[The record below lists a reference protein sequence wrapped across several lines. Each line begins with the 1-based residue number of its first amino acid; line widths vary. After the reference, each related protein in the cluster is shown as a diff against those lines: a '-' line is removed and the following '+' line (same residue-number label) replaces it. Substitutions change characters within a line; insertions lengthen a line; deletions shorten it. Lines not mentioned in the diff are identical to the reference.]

1 MIDEIINDIKTA
13 EDKAEQIMQDSY
25 LKGREIVLNAEK
37 QADQRIKS
45 SIKTIKTKA
54 ESDERELEVQLEK
67 SKKDKIEEAKAKA
80 ENRYQENLLKI
91 DSYANKVVERFINRS

>member
-13 EDKAEQIMQDSY
+13 EDKAEQIMQESY

-45 SIKTIKTKA
+45 NIKTIKTKA

-67 SKKDKIEEAKAKA
+67 SKEDKIEEAKAKA

>member
-13 EDKAEQIMQDSY
+13 EDKAEQIMQESY

-67 SKKDKIEEAKAKA
+67 SKEDKIKEAKAKA

-91 DSYANKVVERFINRS
+91 DAYANKVVEKFINRS

>member
-13 EDKAEQIMQDSY
+13 EDKAEQIMQESY

-67 SKKDKIEEAKAKA
+67 SKEDKIEEAKVKA
-80 ENRYQENLLKI
+80 ENRYQESLLKI
-91 DSYANKVVERFINRS
+91 DAYANKVVERFINRS

>member
-67 SKKDKIEEAKAKA
+67 SKEDKIEEAKVKA
-80 ENRYQENLLKI
+80 ENRHQENLLKI

>member
-13 EDKAEQIMQDSY
+13 EDKAEQIMQESY

-54 ESDERELEVQLEK
+54 ESDERELEVQLKK
-67 SKKDKIEEAKAKA
+67 SKEDKIEEAKVRA

-91 DSYANKVVERFINRS
+91 DAYANKVVEKFINRS

>member
-13 EDKAEQIMQDSY
+13 EDKAEQIMQESY

-45 SIKTIKTKA
+45 SI
-54 ESDERELEVQLEK
+54 
-67 SKKDKIEEAKAKA
+67 
-80 ENRYQENLLKI
+80 LKI
-91 DSYANKVVERFINRS
+91 DAYANKVVERFINRS